1 MGFFTTFPILS
12 RLHPSKGPKKTVP
25 PTVRWS
31 QDVTAVPSATPAASP
46 PPAADGFDEFL
57 YLGAGC
63 GDDDDGDDGD
73 DGGGG
78 GGGGGAFHT
87 PPK

>member
-1 MGFFTTFPILS
+1 M
-12 RLHPSKGPKKTVP
+12 
-25 PTVRWS
+25 
-31 QDVTAVPSATPAASP
+31 PSATPAASP

-63 GDDDDGDDGD
+63 GGDDGD
-73 DGGGG
+73 DDGG

-87 PPK
+87 PPKKFHMETETCQIFLE